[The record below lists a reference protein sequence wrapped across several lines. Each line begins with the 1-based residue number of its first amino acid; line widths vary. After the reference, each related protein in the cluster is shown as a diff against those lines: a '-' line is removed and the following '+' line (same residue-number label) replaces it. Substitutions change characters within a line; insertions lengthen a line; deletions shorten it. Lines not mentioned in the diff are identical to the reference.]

1 MLPHA
6 GCFKSSQGICPG
18 SRCPTAGPN
27 AACPASV
34 PSAGATWLPGLSAS
48 LPSRSPTCRT
58 TRGSLCH
65 PQAESNLFP
74 PNAVSIALDH
84 PVGSSAKVNL
94 SFGNSSSLQESA
106 PFSLLPLPSSLSQ
119 FLLFFFLLGTGN
131 CEKARE
137 SPGGFSSK
145 RSPAVL
151 RRAQR
156 TALNVTLSPSSAPA
170 GRPSPSGSPGGHRA
184 LADSP
189 MAGRA
194 TMFSVHSEI
203 KSTTL
208 DPSNL
213 LCG

>member
-1 MLPHA
+1 MLGA
-6 GCFKSSQGICPG
+6 
-18 SRCPTAGPN
+18 PN
-27 AACPASV
+27 HHRESV
-34 PSAGATWLPGLSAS
+34 LGAGALQQV
-48 LPSRSPTCRT
+48 PTCLVQPLTPRPVPPGFLDSQSLSPPVT
-58 TRGSLCH
+58 QPRGPRRALRVAGERRAICFH
-65 PQAESNLFP
+65 QMLF
-74 PNAVSIALDH
+74 
-84 PVGSSAKVNL
+84 
-94 SFGNSSSLQESA
+94 
-106 PFSLLPLPSSLSQ
+106 LLPLTTPLAPLPKSGFRLEPPHLCENQPLSPSSRCLPLSLN
-119 FLLFFFLLGTGN
+119 FSFFFFFFLPGTGN
-131 CEKARE
+131 CETARE

-156 TALNVTLSPSSAPA
+156 TGLNVTLSPSSAPA
-170 GRPSPSGSPGGHRA
+170 GRPGPSGSPGGHRA

>member
-1 MLPHA
+1 MLGASSRHRESVLGAGAPQQVPTRLVQPLSPQPVPPGFLDSQPLSPPAPQPVGPRGALCVAHKRRAICFHQTLFLSPLTTPLAPQPKSTSHLEPPHL
-6 GCFKSSQGICPG
+6 CKNQPLSPS
-18 SRCPTAGPN
+18 SRCP
-27 AACPASV
+27 
-34 PSAGATWLPGLSAS
+34 
-48 LPSRSPTCRT
+48 
-58 TRGSLCH
+58 
-65 PQAESNLFP
+65 P
-74 PNAVSIALDH
+74 PFLNF
-84 PVGSSAKVNL
+84 
-94 SFGNSSSLQESA
+94 SF
-106 PFSLLPLPSSLSQ
+106 
-119 FLLFFFLLGTGN
+119 FFFLLGTGN

-170 GRPSPSGSPGGHRA
+170 GRSGPSGSPGGHRA